1 MDAERKK
8 ERGCSSDRRDRLV
21 HPGNWNLGLPLGSA
35 AYLLIPKSRGGEK
48 MSKNWF
54 WVKALA
60 ALIIIGLLILGGLAI
75 HRVGWSQGYKLGQL
89 AAGGEKSA
97 TVPYAAY
104 GFRYSGL
111 FLTIGLLLLL
121 LIVVG
126 KIFRFWAWKTIGGPW
141 MMAHGP
147 QGEYWAKHWAR
158 HWHRPHG
165 PMPPWCWDWEEPD
178 EEKAKP
184 DAETGAAE
192 A

>member
-1 MDAERKK
+1 
-8 ERGCSSDRRDRLV
+8 
-21 HPGNWNLGLPLGSA
+21 
-35 AYLLIPKSRGGEK
+35 
-48 MSKNWF
+48 MSKNWL

-75 HRVGWSQGYKLGQL
+75 HRVGWSQGYKVGQL
-89 AAGGEKSA
+89 AAGSDVGA
-97 TVPYAAY
+97 TASYGSY

-111 FLTIGLLLLL
+111 FVTIGLLLLL

-126 KIFRFWAWKTIGGPW
+126 KFFRFWAWKMAWGPWMMAGGPW

-147 QGEYWAKHWAR
+147 KGKRWTRHWAK

-178 EEKAKP
+178 EEKAEP
-184 DAETGAAE
+184 DAETSAAE
-192 A
+192 V